1 MQLVAYGAQDIY
13 LTGNPQITFFKVVY
27 RRHTNFSM
35 ETISQTLNG
44 NATIGT
50 SQNEASCTI
59 SRNGDLIHKM
69 YVCISSNN
77 SINLRY
83 GSEVVQSVELEIGG
97 QLINKH
103 TKEWNNVWDELTL
116 TNHKAL
122 ALKEMFSENEI
133 ISNDTQ
139 QLIQVPLNFWFC
151 RNPGLSLPLIAL
163 QYHEVQINFVFG
175 STDEIKAS
183 SGTPIK
189 FYVDY
194 IYLDTDE
201 RRRFAQ
207 VSHEYLIEQVQMQSM
222 VSDVVQYLNF
232 NHPVKELIW
241 VTDQYHNYDTALLKL
256 NGHDR
261 FEKQKKEYFQ
271 LRQPF
276 DYHTHIPRQNFSLQ
290 SSINYFPISNRKK
303 MIKSSSGGL
312 RLGIFNRDA
321 AQKAKTGFYFP
332 TNFVPKGRPGIS
344 ADNAANANNIA
355 PCPSYP
361 TTFSGP
367 SIWQNASGERVGLP
381 GKELQDKNE
390 SVLANYEVFYVF
402 HKDDV
407 EEFREN
413 HTYTI
418 EFYPIDPN
426 PPKFGAGGGQ
436 DDPKWYGDNSQT
448 LGVASGYNLYD
459 SLNHIQ
465 KLFNP
470 EYKSNYGFTKNNG
483 LSQSVI
489 CDTVITTATDNA
501 VNDKWLFVRFNHRIE
516 NIHNLQIYGDGDNDG
531 TYGLDNGRYD
541 TRLTDGGGE
550 TARDKKLKYADTE
563 NPALVTLGLSI
574 VDAIVDKIG
583 DQFYNED
590 MEGPDT
596 KYNFLKIKSITEEIN
611 SSGLLKAGRIS
622 QLTSNINVYSFALR
636 PEEHQPSG
644 TCNFSRIDT
653 ATLEFGEPPTGSNG
667 NIYAVNYNVLRIM
680 SGMGGLAYSN

>member
-290 SSINYFPISNRKK
+290 SSINYFPISNRRK

-312 RLGIFNRDA
+312 RLGIFNKDA
-321 AQKAKTGFYFP
+321 AQNAKTGFYFP
-332 TNFVPKGRPGIS
+332 TNFVPKARPPIP
-344 ADNAANANNIA
+344 ADNAADANNIA
-355 PCPSYP
+355 PCPSAAADA
-361 TTFSGP
+361 GGD
-367 SIWQNASGERVGLP
+367 SIWENESGRRVGLA

-390 SVLANYEVFYVF
+390 NVLANYEVFYVF

-426 PPKFGAGGGQ
+426 PPNKYGGDQ
-436 DDPKWYGDNSQT
+436 YVSKWDGDNNNNLT
-448 LGVASGYNLYD
+448 VATGDRRGTSGF
-459 SLNHIQ
+459 IQ
-465 KLFNP
+465 QFLNP

-489 CDTVITTATDNA
+489 CDTVTTATDNA

-516 NIHNLQIYGDGDNDG
+516 NIHNLQIYGDGDNEG
-531 TYGLDNGRYD
+531 TDGLDNGRYD
-541 TRLTDGGGE
+541 TRLTGGEGE
-550 TARDKKLKYADTE
+550 TASEKRLKYVDTE
-563 NPALVTLGLSI
+563 LWDQRPALDLSI
-574 VDAIVDKIG
+574 AEAIVDKIG

-590 MEGPDT
+590 TEGPDT

-611 SSGLLKAGRIS
+611 SSGLLKVGRIS